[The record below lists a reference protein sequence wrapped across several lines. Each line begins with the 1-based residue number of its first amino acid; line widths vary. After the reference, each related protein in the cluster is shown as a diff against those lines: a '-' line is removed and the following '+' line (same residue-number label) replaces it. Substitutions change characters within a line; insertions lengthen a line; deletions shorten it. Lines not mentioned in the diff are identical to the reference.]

1 MYFLMFMSNKFKD
14 KVVVV
19 TGGCRGIGKS
29 IVELFL
35 SEGATVFA
43 WDYQIPNESEV
54 FISDPNLALRV
65 HTIQVDVSNHSSVEN
80 AAKITLEK
88 AGKVDILVN
97 NAGVTRDNLLIRMT
111 EAEWDAVISTNLKGT
126 FLCTKAL
133 VRSMMSQRYGRI
145 INISSV
151 VGVMGNAG
159 QSNYSAS
166 KAGLIGFTKS
176 IAKEFAGRNILAN
189 CVAPGY
195 VRTPMTEKLSEEQ
208 KQQFLQNIPLR
219 RAAEPE
225 DIARVVAFLASDDAS
240 YITGQVINVDGGMVM

>member
-1 MYFLMFMSNKFKD
+1 MNERFKD

-19 TGGCRGIGKS
+19 TGGCRGIGKA

-35 SEGATVFA
+35 AEGATVFA
-43 WDYQIPNESEV
+43 WDYQIPGGNEI
-54 FISDPNLALRV
+54 FISDEKFASRV
-65 HTIQVDVSNHSSVEN
+65 HTVQVDVSDSTSVEN
-80 AAKITLEK
+80 AAKITLDK

-97 NAGVTRDNLLIRMT
+97 NAGITRDNLLIRMS
-111 EAEWDAVISTNLKGT
+111 ENEWDSVLQTNLKGA

-133 VRSMMSQRYGRI
+133 VHSMMNQRYGRI

-151 VGVMGNAG
+151 VGIMGNAG
-159 QSNYSAS
+159 QANYSAS

-176 IAKEFAGRNILAN
+176 LAKEFASRNILAN
-189 CVAPGY
+189 CIAPGY
-195 VRTPMTEKLSEEQ
+195 VRTPMTDKLSEEQ

-219 RAAEPE
+219 RPAKPE
-225 DIARVVAFLASDDAS
+225 DIAKVVAFLSSDDSS

>member
-1 MYFLMFMSNKFKD
+1 MNERFKD

-19 TGGCRGIGKS
+19 TGGCRGIGKA

-35 SEGATVFA
+35 AEGATVFA
-43 WDYQIPNESEV
+43 WDYQIPGVNEI
-54 FISDPNLALRV
+54 FISDEKLAWRV
-65 HTIQVDVSNHSSVEN
+65 HTVQVDVSDSTSVEN
-80 AAKITLEK
+80 AAKITLDK

-97 NAGVTRDNLLIRMT
+97 NAGITRDNLLIRMS
-111 EAEWDAVISTNLKGT
+111 ENEWDSVLQTNLKGA

-133 VRSMMSQRYGRI
+133 VRSMMNQRYGRI

-159 QSNYSAS
+159 QANYSAS

-176 IAKEFAGRNILAN
+176 IAKEFASRNILAN
-189 CVAPGY
+189 CIAPGY
-195 VRTPMTEKLSEEQ
+195 VRTPMTDKLSEEQ

-219 RAAEPE
+219 RPAEPE
-225 DIARVVAFLASDDAS
+225 DIAKVVAFLSSDDSS